1 MVHDR
6 HATESILDRHDA
18 HADSFST
25 VAVGCPITSGRR
37 RGIRTF
43 GGTVA
48 ARGVSSGWPGAFA
61 RPYRAGETLDRLFVL
76 AIAACVAATTA
87 LLVLGVH
94 GHAILPTVDVMV
106 DTVALVARATL
117 TALAWARYRES
128 RVVAA
133 VYHAAAF
140 LSLAVAYGI
149 DVLADVHHAGSI
161 TSPAEPE
168 NAQVLVFAVATLA
181 AAILFVLAGVVTRHR
196 RYGWSPA
203 WILSVPTLAVLLA
216 GLVGTWIDP
225 APDPLQIIA
234 FTDASGLPDTT
245 PFGAAVHLVT
255 GGLFFA
261 GAYASR
267 ALWRTDRAVV
277 DGWIAVGLVFGG
289 FAELHWMLYPTAHPG
304 QVSTGDLL
312 WLGFSVSL
320 LIGLE
325 SAVRAGLR
333 ELRAANVELV
343 RLRDADVERAALEE
357 RSRLARE
364 LHDGLAQD
372 LWLAK
377 LRTGELAS
385 MDGLSVGARQAAR
398 DALAAIDIG
407 LGDAREA
414 VAALRSFAHHDSGFC
429 DLVHRTVEDIGE
441 RFGLRVEFTFEGD
454 DTTRIDPRTRAEIV
468 RIAQEAMTNVARH
481 AEATVVGVRLAIS
494 GDRVTLRVV
503 DNGRGFD
510 TAAVGLESFGL
521 VTMRERAALI
531 GGRLRVASRAGSGTR
546 VVLTAPFAKQ
556 APLVGQEL

>member
-1 MVHDR
+1 MGHDRRATESDLDR
-6 HATESILDRHDA
+6 HAA
-18 HADSFST
+18 HADSIST
-25 VAVGCPITSGRR
+25 VAVGCQIASGRR
-37 RGIRTF
+37 RGIGTF

-48 ARGVSSGWPGAFA
+48 TRGVSSGWPAAFV

-76 AIAACVAATTA
+76 TIAACIAATMA

-94 GHAILPTVDVMV
+94 GHAILPTVDVVV
-106 DTVALVARATL
+106 DTVALVACASL

-140 LSLAVAYGI
+140 QSLVVAYGI
-149 DVLADVHHAGSI
+149 DVLADLRHGGI
-161 TSPAEPE
+161 FTSPTEPE

-181 AAILFVLAGVVTRHR
+181 AAILFVLAGVSTRR
-196 RYGWSPA
+196 RTYGWSPTR
-203 WILSVPTLAVLLA
+203 ILFVPTLAVILA
-216 GLVGTWIDP
+216 GLVGTWFDP
-225 APDPLQIIA
+225 AAGPLQIIR

-245 PFGAAVHLVT
+245 PFGVAVHLVT
-255 GGLFFA
+255 GCLFFA

-267 ALWRTDRAVV
+267 ALWRTNRAVV

-289 FAELHWMLYPTAHPG
+289 FAELHWMLYPAAHPG

-325 SAVRAGLR
+325 SAVRASLR
-333 ELRAANVELV
+333 ELRAANVEVV

-357 RSRLARE
+357 RARLARE

-377 LRTGELAS
+377 LRAGELVS
-385 MDGLSVGARQAAR
+385 MDGLSVGARQAAE

-414 VAALRSFAHHDSGFC
+414 VAALRGVAHADPGFC
-429 DLVHRTVEDIGE
+429 DLVRRTVEDIGD

-454 DTTRIDPRTRAEIV
+454 DTTRIAPRTQAEIV

-494 GDRVTLRVV
+494 GDRITLRVV

-510 TAAVGLESFGL
+510 AAAVGRESFGL
-521 VTMRERAALI
+521 ATMRERAALI

-546 VVLTAPFAKQ
+546 VVLTAPFTRQ
-556 APLVGQEL
+556 ASLVGQEP